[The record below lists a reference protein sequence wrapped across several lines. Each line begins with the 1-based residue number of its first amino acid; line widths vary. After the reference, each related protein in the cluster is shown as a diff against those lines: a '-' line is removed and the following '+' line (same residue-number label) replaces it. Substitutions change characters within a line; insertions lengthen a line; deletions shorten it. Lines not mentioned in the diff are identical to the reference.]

1 MDPASSRPARLLS
14 RWHQISDVAAK
25 RSGASGR
32 RPLRIHTRA
41 GRHHGDGK
49 PALVLVPGLVVT
61 SRNVAPTA
69 RLLQEHFSVHAL
81 DLPGFGKSDKP
92 ARVLSVPQLAVALLE
107 WMDAAG
113 LAKAHFLGNSFG
125 CQVIVE
131 LAARYPERVDRLVLT
146 GPALDPAIRTFWKP
160 VLRLALDGFY
170 EPALIG
176 PTLYDFLEMG
186 PRRVWGTYHAALADR
201 IEDKLPGLR
210 MPVLLVR
217 GERDP
222 IAGPR
227 WLECMADLLPSAQSR
242 TISRAPHA
250 LTFSTPGEVAHLTRE
265 FLEAETTKR
274 MPAPGEADA
283 CPGAGEKSHPTP

>member
-1 MDPASSRPARLLS
+1 MDVKPRRPPRLVS
-14 RWHQISDVAAK
+14 QWNQISDVAAK

-32 RPLRIHTRA
+32 RPLRIHARV
-41 GRHHGDGK
+41 GRNNGGGK

-69 RLLQEHFSVHAL
+69 RLLQENFSVYAL

-92 ARVLSVPQLAVALLE
+92 AKVLSVPQLATALLE

-113 LAKAHFLGNSFG
+113 LPDAHLLGNSFG

-131 LAARYPERVDRLVLT
+131 AAHRHPERVGRLVLT

-160 VLRLALDGFY
+160 ILRLFQDGFH
-170 EPALIG
+170 EPKLI
-176 PTLYDFLEMG
+176 PATIYDFLEMG
-186 PRRVWGTYHAALADR
+186 PRRVWGTYQAALADR
-201 IEDKLPGLR
+201 PEDKLADLL

-222 IAGPR
+222 IANQP
-227 WLECMADLLPSAQSR
+227 WLDRMASLLPNAQNY
-242 TISRAPHA
+242 TIPRAPHA
-250 LTFSTPGEVAHLTRE
+250 LTFSAPAEVARLAAAFCLTRDTGGNP
-265 FLEAETTKR
+265 LSA
-274 MPAPGEADA
+274 APVFG
-283 CPGAGEKSHPTP
+283 

>member
-1 MDPASSRPARLLS
+1 MLAAPTRPARLLS
-14 RWHQISDVAAK
+14 RWNQISDVAAK

-32 RPLRIHTRA
+32 RPLHIHSRV
-41 GRHHGDGK
+41 GRDNNDGK

-69 RLLQEHFSVHAL
+69 RLLQERFSVFAL

-92 ARVLSVPQLAVALLE
+92 ASVLSVPQLATALLE
-107 WMDAAG
+107 WMDAVG
-113 LAKAHFLGNSFG
+113 LAKAHLLGNSFG

-131 LAARYPERVDRLVLT
+131 VASRCPERVGGLVLT

-160 VLRLALDGFY
+160 ILRLARDGFH

-186 PRRVWGTYHAALADR
+186 PRRVWGTYQAALADR

-210 MPVLLVR
+210 MPVLLAR
-217 GERDP
+217 GEHDP
-222 IAGPR
+222 IAGHQ
-227 WLECMADLLPSAQSR
+227 WLERMAGLLPNVETH
-242 TISRAPHA
+242 TIPRAPHA
-250 LTFSTPGEVAHLTRE
+250 LAFSTPKEVARL
-265 FLEAETTKR
+265 AETFLKAESDER
-274 MPAPGEADA
+274 SSD
-283 CPGAGEKSHPTP
+283 

>member
-1 MDPASSRPARLLS
+1 MDAKPSRPPRLLS
-14 RWHQISDVAAK
+14 QWNQISDAAAK

-32 RPLRIHTRA
+32 RPLRIHARV
-41 GRHHGDGK
+41 GRNNGGGK

-69 RLLQEHFSVHAL
+69 RLLQEDFSVYAL

-92 ARVLSVPQLAVALLE
+92 AKVLSVPELATALLE

-113 LAKAHFLGNSFG
+113 LPDAHLLGNSFG

-131 LAARYPERVDRLVLT
+131 AAHRHPERVGRLVLT

-160 VLRLALDGFY
+160 ILRLFQDGLY
-170 EPALIG
+170 EPGLVP
-176 PTLYDFLEMG
+176 PTIYDFLEMG
-186 PRRVWGTYHAALADR
+186 PRRVWGTYQAALADC
-201 IEDKLPGLR
+201 IEDKLPSLH

-222 IAGPR
+222 IANAR
-227 WLECMADLLPSAQSR
+227 WLERMAGLLPNVQTR
-242 TISRAPHA
+242 TLPRAPHA
-250 LTFSTPGEVAHLTRE
+250 LAFSDPEEVARLTEE
-265 FLEAETTKR
+265 FCLS
-274 MPAPGEADA
+274 D
-283 CPGAGEKSHPTP
+283 AGESSDGR

>member
-1 MDPASSRPARLLS
+1 MDSSVPRPSRLLS
-14 RWHQISDVAAK
+14 QWHQISDVAAK

-32 RPLRIHTRA
+32 RPLRIHSRV
-41 GRHHGDGK
+41 GVHNGGGK

-69 RLLQEHFSVHAL
+69 RLLQNAFSVYAL

-92 ARVLSVPQLAVALLE
+92 AKVLSVPDLATALVE

-113 LAKAHFLGNSFG
+113 LAKAHLLGNSFG

-131 LAARYPERVDRLVLT
+131 AAARHPERVGRLVLT

-160 VLRLALDGFY
+160 ILRLALDGFY
-170 EPALIG
+170 EPALVA

-186 PRRVWGTYHAALADR
+186 PRRVWGTYQAARADR
-201 IEDKLPGLR
+201 IEDKLPSLQ

-222 IAGPR
+222 IANR
-227 WLECMADLLPSAQSR
+227 SWLERMAGLLPDVQTQ
-242 TISRAPHA
+242 TIARAPHA
-250 LTFSTPGEVAHLTRE
+250 LAFSVPQEVARLTEAFLAEEPNRVGGSGEVML
-265 FLEAETTKR
+265 
-274 MPAPGEADA
+274 
-283 CPGAGEKSHPTP
+283 CPGNG

>member
-1 MDPASSRPARLLS
+1 MDLVLVRPARLLS
-14 RWHQISDVAAK
+14 QWNQISDVAAK

-32 RPLRIHTRA
+32 RPLRIHSRV
-41 GRHHGDGK
+41 GRDHGRGK

-69 RLLQEHFSVHAL
+69 RLLQEKFSVHAL

-92 ARVLSVPQLAVALLE
+92 AQVLSVPQLATALLE

-113 LAKAHFLGNSFG
+113 LAKAHLLGNSFG

-131 LAARYPERVDRLVLT
+131 LAFRHPERVDRLVLT

-160 VLRLALDGFY
+160 IMRLAQDGFF
-170 EPALIG
+170 EPALIA

-201 IEDKLPGLR
+201 IEDKLPNLQ
-210 MPVLLVR
+210 MPVMLVR

-222 IAGPR
+222 IAGR
-227 WLECMADLLPSAQSR
+227 EWLERMASLLPDVQSR
-242 TISRAPHA
+242 TIPSAPHA
-250 LTFSTPGEVAHLTRE
+250 LAFSVPEAVARLTE
-265 FLEAETTKR
+265 AFLTQE
-274 MPAPGEADA
+274 
-283 CPGAGEKSHPTP
+283 

>member
-1 MDPASSRPARLLS
+1 MDSAPAHPARLVS
-14 RWHQISDVAAK
+14 QWHQISDVAAK

-32 RPLRIHTRA
+32 RPLRIHSRV
-41 GRHHGDGK
+41 GVNNGGSK

-69 RLLQEHFSVHAL
+69 RLLQEAFSVYAL

-92 ARVLSVPQLAVALLE
+92 ARVLSVPQLATALLE

-113 LAKAHFLGNSFG
+113 LSKAHLLGNSFG

-131 LAARYPERVDRLVLT
+131 AASRHPDRVDRLVLT

-186 PRRVWGTYHAALADR
+186 PRRVWGTYRAALADR
-201 IEDKLPGLR
+201 IEDKLPALQT
-210 MPVLLVR
+210 PVLLVR

-222 IAGPR
+222 HR
-227 WLECMADLLPSAQSR
+227 
-242 TISRAPHA
+242 
-250 LTFSTPGEVAHLTRE
+250 
-265 FLEAETTKR
+265 
-274 MPAPGEADA
+274 
-283 CPGAGEKSHPTP
+283 

>member
-1 MDPASSRPARLLS
+1 MMDSAPLRPARLLS

-32 RPLRIHTRA
+32 RPLRIHARVGHDNDA
-41 GRHHGDGK
+41 DK

-69 RLLQEHFSVHAL
+69 RLLQERFSVYAL

-92 ARVLSVPQLAVALLE
+92 ARVLSVPQLATALLE

-113 LAKAHFLGNSFG
+113 LAKAHLLGNSFG

-131 LAARYPERVDRLVLT
+131 AASRHPERVGGLVLT

-160 VLRLALDGFY
+160 ILRLALDGFR

-176 PTLYDFLEMG
+176 PTLYDFFEMG
-186 PRRVWGTYHAALADR
+186 PRRVWGTYRAALDDR

-222 IAGPR
+222 IAGKT
-227 WLECMADLLPSAQSR
+227 WLERMTSLLPTGRAH

-250 LTFSTPGEVAHLTRE
+250 LAFSVPAEVARLTE
-265 FLEAETTKR
+265 VFLEVAANERVPGLDETR
-274 MPAPGEADA
+274 P
-283 CPGAGEKSHPTP
+283 

>member
-1 MDPASSRPARLLS
+1 MDVISNRPARLLS
-14 RWHQISDVAAK
+14 QWHQISDVAAK
-25 RSGASGR
+25 RSGGSGR
-32 RPLRIHTRA
+32 RPLRIHSRV
-41 GRHHGDGK
+41 GRHNGGGK

-69 RLLQEHFSVHAL
+69 RLLQERFSVYAL

-92 ARVLSVPQLAVALLE
+92 AKVLSVPQLATALLE

-113 LAKAHFLGNSFG
+113 LAKAHLLGNSFG

-131 LAARYPERVDRLVLT
+131 VASRHPERVARLVLT

-160 VLRLALDGFY
+160 MVRLALDGFY
-170 EPALIG
+170 EPALIA

-201 IEDKLPGLR
+201 IEDKLPSLQ
-210 MPVLLVR
+210 MPVMLVR

-222 IAGPR
+222 IANR
-227 WLECMADLLPSAQSR
+227 DWLARMASLLPDVRSQ

-250 LTFSTPGEVAHLTRE
+250 LAFSVPEEVARLAEVFLT
-265 FLEAETTKR
+265 
-274 MPAPGEADA
+274 ADLQ
-283 CPGAGEKSHPTP
+283 TNTRNRDD

>member
-1 MDPASSRPARLLS
+1 MNAEPTRPTRLLS
-14 RWHQISDVAAK
+14 QWNQISDVAAK

-32 RPLRIHTRA
+32 RPLRIHARV
-41 GRHHGDGK
+41 GRNNGGGK

-69 RLLQEHFSVHAL
+69 RLLQEDFSVYAL

-92 ARVLSVPQLAVALLE
+92 ARVLSVPQLATALWE

-113 LAKAHFLGNSFG
+113 LPDAHFLGNSFG

-131 LAARYPERVDRLVLT
+131 AAYRHPERVGRLLLT

-160 VLRLALDGFY
+160 IFRLFQDGFY
-170 EPALIG
+170 EPSLIP
-176 PTLYDFLEMG
+176 PTIYDFLEMG
-186 PRRVWGTYHAALADR
+186 PRRVWGTYQAALADR
-201 IEDKLPGLR
+201 PEDKLPSLP

-222 IAGPR
+222 IADQP
-227 WLECMADLLPSAQSR
+227 WLERMARLLPNAQTR
-242 TISRAPHA
+242 TLPRSPHA
-250 LTFSTPGEVAHLTRE
+250 LAFSAPGEVARLAKAF
-265 FLEAETTKR
+265 FLH
-274 MPAPGEADA
+274 APGEVTA
-283 CPGAGEKSHPTP
+283 